1 MTPISVNG
9 NTYKVTEKRGIQG
22 GHYALAVE
30 TETGERIAVN
40 RGGAWT
46 WWTVQDRMQSSGC
59 RGAENE
65 AHERARI

>member
-9 NTYKVTEKRGIQG
+9 KTYKVTENLGFQG

-30 TETGERIAVN
+30 TETGERIAVK

-46 WWTVQDRMQSSGC
+46 WWTVQDRMGSGG
-59 RGAENE
+59 RGAKNE